1 MKPYNR
7 DNSKKSEEIEE
18 MFDNIAPTYDMLNH
32 TLSFNIDKLW
42 RARLIR
48 IIKAH
53 KPRRIL
59 DVATGT
65 GDVAIAL
72 AKKIEGV
79 EVVGVDL
86 SEGML
91 SYAKQKSE
99 AANLDSIISFEQSK
113 AEELK
118 FEDGSF
124 DVATAA
130 FGVRNFESAQGG
142 VAQMSRC
149 VRSGGMVVILEF
161 STPKRSIFAWGY
173 KFYSYKILPL
183 IASIFAKGHR
193 SAYDYLPA
201 SVDEFYSPDE
211 FLTLMQSVGLKE
223 CRKESLTF
231 GVAHI
236 YMGIKGEL

>member
-7 DNSKKSEEIEE
+7 ENSLKSEEVEE
-18 MFDNIAPTYDMLNH
+18 MFDRIAPTYDLLNH

-42 RARLIR
+42 RRRLIR
-48 IIKAH
+48 IIKGCR
-53 KPRRIL
+53 PTRIL

-72 AKKIEGV
+72 ARKIDGV
-79 EVVGVDL
+79 QVVGVDL

-91 SYAKQKSE
+91 SLARKKSISAKV
-99 AANLDSIISFEQSK
+99 DSALSFEQCK
-113 AEELK
+113 AEELS

-124 DVATAA
+124 DVASAA
-130 FGVRNFESAQGG
+130 FGVRNFESVEQG
-142 VAQMSRC
+142 VAQMARC
-149 VRSGGMVVILEF
+149 VKSGGSVVILEF
-161 STPKRSIFAWGY
+161 STPRRGLFAWGY
-173 KFYSYKILPL
+173 RLYSYKILPL
-183 IASIFAKGHR
+183 IASIFARGNR

-201 SVDEFYSPDE
+201 SVDEFLTPDE
-211 FLTLMQSVGLKE
+211 FISLMQSVGLKS

-236 YMGIKGEL
+236 YIGIKG